1 MKLQKRKCLFHFFF
15 KNTIIKTTITRIII
29 TATIGNVDGEV
40 VVDGAEVVGLFVVDC
55 VVAVCVVVVV
65 VEVGGVVDVVVVVVG
80 VTYTTLARYNPGK
93 VA

>member
-1 MKLQKRKCLFHFFF
+1 M
-15 KNTIIKTTITRIII
+15 
-29 TATIGNVDGEV
+29 DGEV